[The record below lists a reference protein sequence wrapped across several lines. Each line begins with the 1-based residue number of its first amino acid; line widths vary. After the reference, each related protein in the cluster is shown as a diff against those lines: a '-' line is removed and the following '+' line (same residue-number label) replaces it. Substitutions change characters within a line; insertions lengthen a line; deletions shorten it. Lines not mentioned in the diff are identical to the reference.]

1 MRTTQRYNQE
11 FREAVVKKL
20 LSRGSKTIE
29 EFCNENNLAY
39 STVTF
44 WQRQCANVLDVKNKK
59 NKSKYS
65 AEKVLQI
72 ISETYSLSEEELGVY
87 LRTNGLHSNQ
97 ITEWKKNIVSS
108 MNQPKVQVFK
118 KDERD
123 LKIIELEKNLKRK
136 DAALAEASALLIL
149 PRYAGI
155 GPQIE
160 DSKRQVAYSR
170 A

>member
-1 MRTTQRYNQE
+1 MGTIPRYNQE

-29 EFCNENNLAY
+29 EFCDENNLAY
-39 STVTF
+39 STVTK
-44 WQRQCANVLDVKNKK
+44 WQRQCANVSDVRTKK
-59 NKSKYS
+59 RSKYS

-72 ISETYSLSEEELGVY
+72 VSETYSLNEEEFGVY
-87 LRTNGLHSNQ
+87 LRKNGLHSSQ
-97 ITEWKKNIVSS
+97 ITDWKKNIVSS
-108 MNQPKVQVFK
+108 ISQPKVQVSR

-149 PRYAGI
+149 QKKIQLIWPLKK
-155 GPQIE
+155 QDE
-160 DSKRQVAYSR
+160 ES
-170 A
+170 